1 MATLF
6 NKAPLPFQGQ
16 KRNWLKQIRSLS
28 YVYNDK
34 TVVDLFGGSGLLSN
48 AIKQC
53 ASPKSVLWNDF
64 DNYQSRLDM
73 IDETEVLRQTLV
85 QYCNRSGKKLDDAV
99 KAQVITCIDAHISI
113 YKRIDLITLS
123 SWILFSGNYA
133 HSYNDLISR
142 TFYTRIPLHSL
153 RSEGYLDGVT
163 RVQCDFRELLQENAK
178 EENTIY
184 ICDPPYIMTD
194 QTGYSAKNDPHFRLK
209 DTLQLMEAL
218 RDKRALFFSSTKSE
232 TDDLLGLYFNPDQI
246 KRIEYETSSGA
257 GRKYIELLY
266 LLNI

>member
-1 MATLF
+1 MATY

-16 KRNWLKQIRSLS
+16 KRNWLREIKALS
-28 YVYNDK
+28 SVYDGK

-48 AIKQC
+48 TIKQC
-53 ASPKSVLWNDF
+53 SSPKSVLWNDF

-73 IDETEVLRQTLV
+73 IEETEMLRQALV
-85 QYCNRSGKKLDDAV
+85 QYCSRSSKKLDEVV
-99 KAQVITCIDAHISI
+99 KAQVITYIDAHISI

-133 HSYNDLISR
+133 HSYSDLISR
-142 TFYTRIPLHSL
+142 TFYTRIPLNPL
-153 RSEGYLDGVT
+153 RAEGYLDGVT
-163 RVQCDFRELLQENAK
+163 RVQCDFRELLKSHA
-178 EENTIY
+178 EEEDTIY

-218 RDKRALFFSSTKSE
+218 RDKQALFFSSTKSE

-257 GRKYIELLY
+257 GRKYTELLY